1 MRKYFKEAIVLLWIN
16 IHLISWVLLVIAVI
30 LAFSFKDKL
39 ATIFMMITRVLYIPI
54 LLSGGFLA
62 WYRIPRAPVSGIVK
76 LLLGLAVIALIEISF
91 ARKSRQAGSKS
102 LYWTLIGVFVVT
114 TIFGFYLAGWYPIAW
129 R

>member
-1 MRKYFKEAIVLLWIN
+1 MLWIN

-91 ARKSRQAGSKS
+91 ARKSRHAGSKS